1 MKRQLTNLNIVD
13 VQADALVYSTN
24 VQLLLTGGVGAAL
37 VARFGMRIQDAL
49 EVAAGKP
56 TAQVGDVFET
66 SLPGV
71 PWKLVF
77 HTIATDKLYCTRPDI
92 VTSIL
97 RKCFRRCVELGSIR
111 SLITSP
117 LGCGYGD
124 LDLAQFLQIAN
135 QISAEFDKST
145 IETFAIV
152 CRGKEHFGQ
161 LNNAARTLNH
171 QWEQQG

>member
-1 MKRQLTNLNIVD
+1 MKRQLINSNIVE
-13 VQADALVYSTN
+13 VPADALVYSTN

-37 VARFGMRIQDAL
+37 VDRFGIRIQDAL
-49 EVAAGKP
+49 EVAAGIP
-56 TAQVGDVFET
+56 TAQVGDVLET

-71 PWKLVF
+71 PWKVIF
-77 HTIATDKLYCTRPDI
+77 HTIATDKLYYTRSEI

-97 RKCFRRCVELGSIR
+97 RKCFLRGIELGSIR

-124 LDLAQFLQIAN
+124 LDLAQFLHIAD
-135 QISAEFDKST
+135 QLCAEFDKST
-145 IETFAIV
+145 IEMFAIV

-161 LNNAARTLNH
+161 LNNAAKALNH
-171 QWEQQG
+171 DWEQQG